1 MAEIK
6 RATRVAEGLREEVA
20 MLLVRKLRD
29 PRVKGAVV
37 ARIEMSDDLRNA
49 KIYVRL
55 LEGGDDDR
63 QKELLDGLHRA
74 AGMIKTEAT
83 RNLRLRVAPELK
95 FFYDDGQDARTRVE
109 ELLEEVRKD
118 DSKHKTTKPA

>member
-37 ARIEMSDDLRNA
+37 ARVEMTDDLRNA

-55 LEGGDDDR
+55 LESGDADR
-63 QKELLDGLHRA
+63 QKDLLIGLDRA

-118 DSKHKTTKPA
+118 DKRTKSPA

>member
-37 ARIEMSDDLRNA
+37 ARVEMTDDLRNA

-55 LEGGDDDR
+55 LEGGDADR
-63 QKELLDGLHRA
+63 QKDLLIGLDRA

-118 DSKHKTTKPA
+118 DKRTKSPA

>member
-20 MLLVRKLRD
+20 MLLVKKLRD
-29 PRVKGAVV
+29 PRVQGAVV
-37 ARIEMSDDLRNA
+37 ARVEMTDDLRNA

-55 LEGGDDDR
+55 LEGGDAER
-63 QKELLDGLHRA
+63 QKDLLIGLDRA
-74 AGMIKTEAT
+74 AGMIRTEAT

-118 DSKHKTTKPA
+118 DKRTKSPG

>member
-29 PRVKGAVV
+29 PRVKVAVV
-37 ARIEMSDDLRNA
+37 ARVEMTDDLRNA

-55 LEGGDDDR
+55 LEGGDADR
-63 QKELLDGLHRA
+63 QKDLLIGLDRA

-118 DSKHKTTKPA
+118 DKRTKSPA

>member
-20 MLLVRKLRD
+20 LLLVRKLRD
-29 PRVKGAVV
+29 PRVQGAVV
-37 ARIEMSDDLRNA
+37 ARVEMTDDLRNA

-55 LEGGDDDR
+55 LEGGDAEK
-63 QKELLDGLHRA
+63 QKDLLIGLDRA

-118 DSKHKTTKPA
+118 DKRTKSPG